1 MKVNKNYVIAVLIAM
16 VCVMA
21 VAYAAFSTSLTINA
35 SSTINST
42 WNVRFDTSATT
53 AYSVVNGIGG
63 TTAPNTTVGASN
75 TDATMSI
82 TNTAATLSAKLYQPG
97 DKVIF
102 TLTVRNEGSLKAG
115 LNRSS
120 ISGTSCNVS
129 GNTCTTAN
137 GHIKFTVGNFSKST
151 LAAKSGS
158 TVDTATIQVTAEFAD
173 VDITSLTSA
182 ESASITIPLTA
193 VQVK

>member
-42 WNVRFDTSATT
+42 WNVKFDTSATT

-63 TTAPNTTVGASN
+63 TTAPNTTVSASN

-115 LNRSS
+115 LSRSS
-120 ISGTSCNVS
+120 ISGTNCNVS
-129 GNTCTTAN
+129 NNICTTSN
-137 GHIKFTVGNFSKST
+137 GHIKFTVGSFSKST
-151 LAAKSGS
+151 LAAKNGN

-173 VDITSLTSA
+173 VNITSLTSA

-193 VQVK
+193 VQVN